1 MHHLWY
7 LHTQKAS
14 IPWQRYLCEWVF
26 CGCTTYW
33 CCWWSSGNLIEIGMS
48 IVWWLIIQITRT
60 RMHDRSFNLL
70 FNMHDNFLLE
80 SVFPLPYHHTTH
92 FISTCRIE
100 LKSTNFY
107 RPVWKKEKMILL
119 WHIGELFNGYNGAIW
134 LNWSFLQRTKFFSLN
149 CFFFPFFQIDVHHCS
164 SQKTVH
170 FVRKTKLLKILSKKH
185 TYNCQWKR

>member
-1 MHHLWY
+1 
-7 LHTQKAS
+7 
-14 IPWQRYLCEWVF
+14 
-26 CGCTTYW
+26 
-33 CCWWSSGNLIEIGMS
+33 MS

-119 WHIGELFNGYNGAIW
+119 WHIGELFNGYNGAIL

-149 CFFFPFFQIDVHHCS
+149 CFFSFFPDRFPSLFKPKDCP
-164 SQKTVH
+164 
-170 FVRKTKLLKILSKKH
+170 FCEENKIIENSFKKAH
-185 TYNCQWKR
+185 L